1 MIVLRRASH
10 PYVQGVARVHQSEG
24 GESPKDQIERSKN
37 FSGRVK
43 RRRQRG
49 WARLIRAL
57 HFRYLSLPRWSTT
70 TRFVSFLIFYSVFS
84 FLRLIAI
91 RGRFGGMKLIVT
103 IARRKFVILFY
114 FYSPLLR
121 ELILK
126 LEEKWILMLFIP
138 IYFSKIFEKCIRGKI
153 TK

>member
-70 TRFVSFLIFYSVFS
+70 TRFVSFLIFYSVS

-103 IARRKFVILFY
+103 IARRKFVTLLFLPPSPARINSKIGGEMNINA
-114 FYSPLLR
+114 FYSY
-121 ELILK
+121 
-126 LEEKWILMLFIP
+126 LFFKDFWKM
-138 IYFSKIFEKCIRGKI
+138 YSRKNN
-153 TK
+153 